1 MWHNRVEN
9 LFHIYIYIYIYSE
22 ISYSASGLKSTCLS
36 LLLEEMERIFLT
48 KLNGKCLEHFNHFPM
63 KGLRI
68 ENLL

>member
-48 KLNGKCLEHFNHFPM
+48 KLSGKCFHTPNYLNPICCSIF
-63 KGLRI
+63 L
-68 ENLL
+68 